1 VGGGALRR
9 ERATG
14 TEGRFLEETM
24 AGFKMRGTELLDG
37 HSHKIA
43 TVRGNDILD
52 EHSHKVATVRA
63 NDILD
68 EHNHKVATV
77 RGDDIL
83 DEHNHK
89 ISTLRDVKKTIDGAM
104 GGVTVVALWLFFVR

>member
-68 EHNHKVATV
+68 EHNHK
-77 RGDDIL
+77 
-83 DEHNHK
+83 